1 MAGKTLIGGT
11 GYGIT
16 GGKILKD
23 GVSYSVK
30 NGKVLVNGTEYDI
43 SFLLPPAALS
53 LWSSITNSECI
64 TCIAYANG
72 YWVVGGVHYD
82 AGIYYSRISY
92 ATSLDGTW
100 TSKNL
105 WRNSTNTFGRSRCI
119 NCIAYANGYWVVGGG
134 QYLDT
139 DYHWYPRIA
148 YATSP
153 GGTWTIKDIWEG
165 YGYDSIT
172 SIAYGNGYWVVGG
185 MYGTGSVYYAR
196 VSYATSLSGA
206 WKTTDMWGGTTGYN
220 SVNSIVYGGGYF
232 VLCGSRDASNTP
244 YARIAYATT
253 PTISWTQSDLWS
265 INSNYNS
272 SFSGIAAVDIAYG
285 NGYWVVCGTYA
296 TTTSLYTRIAYTT
309 DPSGT
314 WTMRNLLFSYSVTY
328 CRPTAIAYANG
339 QWVVGE
345 RYVTGSTYSGRI
357 LYADAPSGTW
367 DSKIVWDYSKGTEGV
382 EAIAYAD
389 GYLVIGGMHY
399 NGSVYSA
406 PIAYASTPDK
416 LPYGI

>member
-11 GYGIT
+11 GYDISS
-16 GGKILKD
+16 GKMLV
-23 GVSYSVK
+23 GSTSYKVK
-30 NGKVLVNGTEYDI
+30 NGKALINGTSYDI

-53 LWSSITNSECI
+53 LWSSAVADESI

-82 AGIYYSRISY
+82 GGIYYSRIAY

-100 TSKNL
+100 TAKNL
-105 WRNSTNTFGRSRCI
+105 WRNSTATFGMSRCI
-119 NCIAYANGYWVVGGG
+119 NCITYANGYWVVGGG
-134 QYLDT
+134 EYLNTDT
-139 DYHWYPRIA
+139 YWYPRIA

-153 GGTWTIKDIWEG
+153 DGTWTTKDIWTG
-165 YGYDSIT
+165 YMYDSIT
-172 SIAYGNGYWVVGG
+172 SITYGNGYWVVGG

-206 WKTTDMWGGTTGYN
+206 WKTTNMWGGTTGYN

-232 VLCGSRDASNTP
+232 VLCGTKDAGNTP

-253 PTISWTQSDLWS
+253 PTSWTQSDLWS

-296 TTTSLYTRIAYTT
+296 SNTIYTRIAYTT
-309 DPSGT
+309 DPSST
-314 WTMRNLLFSYSVTY
+314 WDTKDLYSTTYTY
-328 CRPTAIAYANG
+328 CRPKAIAYTNG

-345 RYVTGSTYSGRI
+345 EYYDGTTYSGRI
-357 LYADAPSGTW
+357 WYANTPSGTW
-367 DSKIVWDYSKGTEGV
+367 YTKIVWESSRGAEGV
-382 EAIAYAD
+382 RAVAYAD
-389 GYLVIGGMHY
+389 GYLVIGGRHY
-399 NGSVYSA
+399 DGSA
-406 PIAYASTPDK
+406 FTGQIAYASTPDQ
-416 LPYGI
+416 LSGGI